1 MSKTWIIVAESSRAR
16 WFSVETRHTPL
27 VEIEDMLNPSS
38 KLHESELTADL
49 PGRTVGSGG
58 SKHALEAETS
68 PKEVA
73 ALAFAK
79 EIADRI
85 EHARTQNQV
94 ENILLACPPK
104 FLGLL
109 RNQLTEQS
117 QKLVSI
123 SVDKNLVEMDESE
136 IRGHF
141 F

>member
-16 WFSVETRHTPL
+16 LFSVASKHTPL
-27 VEIEDMLNPSS
+27 VEIEDLLNPSS

-49 PGRTVGSGG
+49 PGRTVGAGG

-68 PKEVA
+68 PKEA
-73 ALAFAK
+73 ATDVFAK

-85 EHARTQNQV
+85 ENARTKGEV
-94 ENILLACPPK
+94 ENILLACAPK

-109 RNQLTEQS
+109 RNHLTEQS
-117 QKLVSI
+117 QKLVTI
-123 SVDKNLVEMDESE
+123 SLDKNLVEMDESE
-136 IRGHF
+136 IRKHF